1 MAVPRYSL
9 LAAFIAAAFLAAG
22 LWLVQLQPAAAQQP
36 GQSCG
41 ETRFSSNGVTYRVV
55 FAKNG
60 AVQQYLLE
68 ASSHNPEHDND
79 ALLAAEAKYGPEAI
93 NAPPVKIISFKQGDG
108 GMMVPDKAI
117 DSCGRV
123 THFH

>member
-1 MAVPRYSL
+1 MPRPRHVLFSL
-9 LAAFIAAAFLAAG
+9 LAVVLALESG
-22 LWLVQLQPAAAQQP
+22 WLLLPHRAAAQQ
-36 GQSCG
+36 QSCG
-41 ETRFSSNGVTYRVV
+41 ETQFSSNGVTYRVV

-60 AVQQYLLE
+60 AVQQYLLQ
-68 ASSHNPEHDND
+68 ASSHNQEHDHD

-108 GMMVPDKAI
+108 GMMIPDKAI

>member
-1 MAVPRYSL
+1 MPRIRLPLLGMLALACAAVLCALLLPR
-9 LAAFIAAAFLAAG
+9 
-22 LWLVQLQPAAAQQP
+22 QPAAAQQ
-36 GQSCG
+36 QSCG
-41 ETRFSSNGVTYRVV
+41 ETSFSSNGVTYRVV

-60 AVQQYLLE
+60 AVQQYLLQT
-68 ASSHNPEHDND
+68 SSHNQEHDHD

-108 GMMVPDKAI
+108 GMMIPDKAI